1 MSWFSKVETE
11 VQKGEAEVAL
21 ELVRTTGEAHVKA
34 ITAAA
39 NVAARKQV
47 AAAAAAA
54 TVTAQ
59 AAGAKLVAQATATA
73 QAAVAAAVCA

>member
-34 ITAAA
+34 IADPP
-39 NVAARKQV
+39 
-47 AAAAAAA
+47 
-54 TVTAQ
+54 
-59 AAGAKLVAQATATA
+59 
-73 QAAVAAAVCA
+73 